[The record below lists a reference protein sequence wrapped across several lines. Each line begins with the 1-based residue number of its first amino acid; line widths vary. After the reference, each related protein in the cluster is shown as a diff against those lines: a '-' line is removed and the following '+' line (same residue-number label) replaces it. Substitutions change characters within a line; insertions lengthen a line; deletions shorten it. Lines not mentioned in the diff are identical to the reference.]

1 MRRGGEKNGDN
12 RRAVSAGGGGLRGL
26 HDGISI
32 HAPHTGSDYGYTTL
46 ATVCDIFQSSPH
58 AGSDPRL
65 RVFFCSLA
73 GIRVFFQ
80 LEGNF
85 SPGGGSRH
93 EQIHR
98 DSQRGGNGAHPLQ
111 RHGLLAVL
119 PQLHDAFSACAGIAA
134 HFAKGAL
141 GQTALL
147 ALALDEGGDAF
158 DRGIRRGVAHDD
170 APFTFC
176 SVSF

>member
-1 MRRGGEKNGDN
+1 MAIIGVLCLLA
-12 RRAVSAGGGGLRGL
+12 AV
-26 HDGISI
+26 
-32 HAPHTGSDYGYTTL
+32 
-46 ATVCDIFQSSPH
+46 VCVACTMVFQSTLPTRGATMGIRHWQQCAIFFNPPPH

-65 RVFFCSLA
+65 RVFFRSLA

-98 DSQRGGNGAHPLQ
+98 DFQRSGNSAHPLQ

-119 PQLHDAFSACAGIAA
+119 PQLHDAFSACAGVAA

-141 GQTALL
+141 GQSALL
-147 ALALDEGGDAF
+147 ALALDEGRDAF
-158 DRGIRRGVAHDD
+158 DRGDSTGYS
-170 APFTFC
+170 T
-176 SVSF
+176 